1 MEIKLLKLWIGS
13 LKMYKYKPDV
23 EPEAGH
29 FDSLIEWLE
38 DYIEETTTAKPEL
51 EKALEMEREIA
62 GHLMIDDPHPQ
73 IWKELL
79 EAQKH
84 TDRLLRLHS
93 LGRVG

>member
-1 MEIKLLKLWIGS
+1 MEKKLLKLWIES
-13 LKMYKYKPDV
+13 LRVLRVYIPDV
-23 EPEAGH
+23 EPEAGRIK
-29 FDSLIEWLE
+29 SLIKWLE
-38 DYIEETTTAKPEL
+38 DYIEEMTTTKPEL

-84 TDRLLRLHS
+84 TDRLLRE
-93 LGRVG
+93 GKNER